1 MPRIYIHPQFHTAP
15 KMSSEMQVEVPEETT
30 LGDLIRDVCGP
41 DKRLLFKIMDET
53 GEVRPHVAIF
63 VGNDHC
69 KYLGG
74 LGAKVAPSD
83 EVSIY
88 PALSGG

>member
-1 MPRIYIHPQFHTAP
+1 MTKIYIHPQFHTAS
-15 KMSSEMQVEVPEETT
+15 KMAAELQLEIPSEMK
-30 LGDLIRDVCGP
+30 LGDLIRDVCGG
-41 DKRLLFKIMDET
+41 DKRLLFKILDET
-53 GEVRPHVAIF
+53 GTIRPHVAIF

-74 LGAKVAPSD
+74 LDANVAPSD
-83 EVSIY
+83 DVSIY